1 MNLVKESR
9 FWQKGTL
16 IRAAEQISLFTAP
29 GLLSGKLHRE
39 PFVPPR
45 VALYL
50 NTVNIAKLPS

>member
-1 MNLVKESR
+1 MSLVKEAR

-16 IRAAEQISLFTAP
+16 ITAAEQVSIFTAP
-29 GLLSGKLHRE
+29 GLLSAKLHRE